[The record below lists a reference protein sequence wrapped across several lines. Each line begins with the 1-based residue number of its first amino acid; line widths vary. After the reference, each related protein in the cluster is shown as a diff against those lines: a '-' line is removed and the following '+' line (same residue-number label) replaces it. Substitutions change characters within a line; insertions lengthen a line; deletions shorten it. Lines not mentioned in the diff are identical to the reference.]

1 MLPNHFQAAD
11 AKSYSRDA
19 LSTAED
25 IIEKL
30 SKMQKLMTVSS
41 GSFAVSSSSSTSTAG
56 TKRNKDS
63 DSEGEEEDEERK
75 RRKRELSPIKAD
87 GELGKMGE
95 GRSIEF
101 NLICFFISR

>member
-1 MLPNHFQAAD
+1 MNSHHSQAAD

-41 GSFAVSSSSSTSTAG
+41 GSFAVSSSSSTSTG

-95 GRSIEF
+95 GR
-101 NLICFFISR
+101 R

>member
-1 MLPNHFQAAD
+1 
-11 AKSYSRDA
+11 
-19 LSTAED
+19 
-25 IIEKL
+25 
-30 SKMQKLMTVSS
+30 MQKLMTVSS
-41 GSFAVSSSSSTSTAG
+41 GSFAVSSSSSTSTG

-101 NLICFFISR
+101 NFISFLKSIIVTSSQPLCMVGLFASLHALPLLEVRFKWH